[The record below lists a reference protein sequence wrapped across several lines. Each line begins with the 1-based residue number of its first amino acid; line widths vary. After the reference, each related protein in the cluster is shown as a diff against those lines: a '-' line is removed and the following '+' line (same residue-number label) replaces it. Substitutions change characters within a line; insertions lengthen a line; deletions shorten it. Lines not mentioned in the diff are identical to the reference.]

1 LQSATT
7 SRTTATAALV
17 LPITAVAV
25 RRTVPC
31 VVQRESCV
39 LVTRLLTTARMDQTA
54 SAADSSTSP
63 PRGIVEEKI
72 VQKLTENLTPV
83 HLEVVNESFKHN
95 VPKGSETHFKVF
107 AVSSAFE
114 GKKPIE
120 CHRLVN
126 SILRDE
132 LANGVHALSIKAM
145 VPAAFS
151 EQSGIQSTPN
161 CLGGSKK

>member
-7 SRTTATAALV
+7 SRTTTTTAALV
-17 LPITAVAV
+17 LPTVAI
-25 RRTVPC
+25 RGAIPSI
-31 VVQRESCV
+31 VQRKSCV
-39 LVTRLLTTARMDQTA
+39 LVTRLLNTARMDQTA

-63 PRGIVEEKI
+63 PRGIIEEKI